1 MKKQNLWARVRN
13 VFNPDENNGL
23 TKSEID
29 VLNRLKDKKE
39 FQDLMFEPLQM
50 YSAMVEKHGKEE
62 VMLWLA
68 EFINQEIDEN
78 LKAVASF
85 FHSLCQVSG
94 KHNLGYAFQLTESMG
109 FGFEVRRKMEE
120 EVEKNESTTVTVLN
134 TQNPIVEKPEVVQLE
149 LVEVKPKPAIK
160 LSYNH
165 PLAKGKIYSTKLFQ
179 EVWEILPDYFTRQS
193 ANMAMEKHK
202 VGSGAFLNSL
212 IQNTFKDGL
221 LRKPKYGYYEKVH
234 PKNKIINEPLEAL
247 IEEEKEVELKMT
259 LEKSKEPI
267 RKLYPVPYNR
277 EEGNDVYGLRDYIT
291 LDNAQ
296 KVFGLNKRYVLN
308 LVNYN
313 HILDV
318 GKTLIDNKWMCVLNY
333 HELKGYCERKQSMAD
348 SVGYAKNC
356 ESCNNTFNAWS
367 EHLNYCRS
375 CISKL

>member
-23 TKSEID
+23 TQTEID

-50 YSAMVEKHGKEE
+50 YSAMVEKHGKQE

-68 EFINQEIDEN
+68 EFINQEIDAT
-78 LKAVASF
+78 LKSVASF
-85 FHSLCQVSG
+85 FYSLSDISER
-94 KHNLGYAFQLTESMG
+94 HDFDYALELAERMA
-109 FGFEVRRKMEE
+109 FGFEIKSEMEE

-193 ANMAMEKHK
+193 AIMAMEKHK

-221 LRKPKYGYYEKVH
+221 LIRPKYGYYEKV
-234 PKNKIINEPLEAL
+234 PKANLLRNIPVEPS
-247 IEEEKEVELKMT
+247 IEEEEDVKHKIVLDKT
-259 LEKSKEPI
+259 EKPFFLG
-267 RKLYPVPYNR
+267 RKLPVVEYKKS
-277 EEGNDVYGLRDYIT
+277 DTSVYGDNDWIT
-291 LDNAQ
+291 LDEAQ
-296 KVFGLNKRYVLN
+296 SVFSLYKRELMELIN
-308 LVNYN
+308 NYN
-313 HILDV
+313 LILV
-318 GKTLIDNKWMCVLNY
+318 GKAMIDDKWHCVIQYGEVKQYVWKNNK
-333 HELKGYCERKQSMAD
+333 KAS
-348 SVGYAKNC
+348 
-356 ESCNNTFNAWS
+356 T
-367 EHLNYCRS
+367 
-375 CISKL
+375 I

>member
-23 TKSEID
+23 TQTEID

-50 YSAMVEKHGKEE
+50 YSAMVEKHGKQE

-68 EFINQEIDEN
+68 EFINQEIDAT
-78 LKAVASF
+78 LKSVASF
-85 FHSLCQVSG
+85 FYSLSDISER
-94 KHNLGYAFQLTESMG
+94 HDFDYALELAERMA
-109 FGFEVRRKMEE
+109 FGFEIKSEMEE

-134 TQNPIVEKPEVVQLE
+134 TQTPIVEKPEVVQLE